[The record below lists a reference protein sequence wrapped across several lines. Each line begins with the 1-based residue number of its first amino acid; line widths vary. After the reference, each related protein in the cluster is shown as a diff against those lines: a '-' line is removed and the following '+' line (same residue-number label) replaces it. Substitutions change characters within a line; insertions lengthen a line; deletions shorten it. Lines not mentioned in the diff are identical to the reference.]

1 VIHNI
6 LDNAE
11 KYAPHG
17 EIEISLSVRTT
28 MPAMVMCV
36 VRDYGTSLSD
46 GDYQRVFDRFYQ
58 GQHRTTQGGVG
69 LGLAICKYFV
79 EAHGGTIRMH
89 ASPNQDGTEVEFTL
103 PFAEAAQSPVLF
115 DTAAIHRVLLVEDDN
130 AMQRIMHQML
140 QSQQFDVVAVSTV
153 FHAHEKITR
162 GQFDLLIVDV
172 MLPDGSGLDF
182 VREVRMWLDVPILV
196 VTARGSEQDVL
207 TGLRAGVDDY
217 MVKPFKPQELV
228 ARINTR
234 LRRNTKVGSLS
245 IGSLVI
251 DQMEHK
257 VLKDGQEIALTRLE
271 FDLLAA
277 LAKEPGRVFTREALL
292 SEVWGYQHAA
302 DTRLVNVHVQRLRS
316 KIESDADNPEH
327 VLTVRGVGYKAGA
340 ARV

>member
-1 VIHNI
+1 MPLVMVVDDDQDLAEMLSIVLTGAGMEVDLVSRGDEVMDLFNSNPPDLI
-6 LDNAE
+6 L
-11 KYAPHG
+11 
-17 EIEISLSVRTT
+17 L
-28 MPAMVMCV
+28 
-36 VRDYGTSLSD
+36 
-46 GDYQRVFDRFYQ
+46 
-58 GQHRTTQGGVG
+58 
-69 LGLAICKYFV
+69 
-79 EAHGGTIRMH
+79 
-89 ASPNQDGTEVEFTL
+89 
-103 PFAEAAQSPVLF
+103 
-115 DTAAIHRVLLVEDDN
+115 
-130 AMQRIMHQML
+130 
-140 QSQQFDVVAVSTV
+140 
-153 FHAHEKITR
+153 
-162 GQFDLLIVDV
+162 DV
-172 MLPDGSGLDF
+172 MLPGIDG
-182 VREVRMWLDVPILV
+182 VQVCKIIRETSMVPIVML
-196 VTARGSEQDVL
+196 TAKGDTQDVVL
-207 TGLRAGVDDY
+207 GLEAGADDY

-234 LRRNTKVGSLS
+234 LRRSTKVGSLS

-257 VLKDGQEIALTRLE
+257 VIKDGQEIALTRLE